1 MIFDIILYLYPFTNQ
16 VGCAHSGDFVEIEFM
31 EIYKCIL
38 GILVKISIFSK
49 KAKPK
54 IPRMASAFW
63 GFWTLLD
70 LRPFGFW
77 VNSSS
82 F

>member
-38 GILVKISIFSK
+38 GILLEKIDIFK
-49 KAKPK
+49 K
-54 IPRMASAFW
+54 SQ
-63 GFWTLLD
+63 T
-70 LRPFGFW
+70 
-77 VNSSS
+77 
-82 F
+82 